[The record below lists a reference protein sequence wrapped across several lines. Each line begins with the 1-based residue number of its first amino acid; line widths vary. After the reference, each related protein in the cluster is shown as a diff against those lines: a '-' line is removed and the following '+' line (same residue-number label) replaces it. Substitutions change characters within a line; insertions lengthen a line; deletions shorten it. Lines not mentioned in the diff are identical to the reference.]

1 MIDPKFF
8 DDIAQRLNNSVP
20 AGMRVLQQDVDRNLR
35 AAVQAALSRLDLV
48 TREEF
53 EVQAKVLA
61 RTRAKLDAMTQQVAT
76 LEEKVLGKKTAA
88 GPTYDSTPENLDNDQ
103 DMDGG

>member
-8 DDIAQRLNNSVP
+8 DDIAQRLNDSVP
-20 AGMRVLQQDVDRNLR
+20 EGVRVLQQDVDRNLR

-61 RTRAKLDAMTQQVAT
+61 RTRAKLDAMTQQVAA
-76 LEEKVLGKKTAA
+76 LEEKVFGKKTVT
-88 GPTYDSTPENLDNDQ
+88 GPTYDSTADDQ

>member
-8 DDIAQRLNNSVP
+8 DDIAQRLNNLIP
-20 AGMRVLQQDVDRNLR
+20 EGLRVLQQDLDRNAR
-35 AAVQAALSRLDLV
+35 AAVQATLNRLDLV

-61 RTRAKLDAMTQQVAT
+61 RTRAKLDAMTQQVAA
-76 LEEKVLGKKTAA
+76 LEEQVLGKKTAA
-88 GPTYDSTPENLDNDQ
+88 GPSYDKSADDQ